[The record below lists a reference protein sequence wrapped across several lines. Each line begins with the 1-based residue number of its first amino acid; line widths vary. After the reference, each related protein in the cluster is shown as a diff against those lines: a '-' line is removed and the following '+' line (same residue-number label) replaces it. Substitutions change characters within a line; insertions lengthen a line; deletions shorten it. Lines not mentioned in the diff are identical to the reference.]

1 MSRAPE
7 RNIPCPSCGAPKELV
22 HPGIVMFTCE
32 HCGTPV
38 YWDEDA
44 VRAGGKHSVLDE
56 GFSRLYRGAT
66 GSYRRTRFRVLGR
79 VRYLY
84 GRDGVARGF
93 WDEWFLRTEKGEDV
107 WLTEDDHELSVQS
120 EVTVDDAMEFERY
133 RLGSRVFHRDTEFLV
148 EEVGVAECFG
158 TEGELPE
165 EWEVGETYP
174 FVDLSSPDG
183 RYSLGLEFD
192 GDSADGDDD
201 PPTAFLGRWLEHA
214 DLKMDD
220 EGADW

>member
-1 MSRAPE
+1 MSRPA
-7 RNIPCPSCGAPKELV
+7 RNIPCPSCGAPKELL

-84 GRDGVARGF
+84 GTGGVARGF

-120 EVTVDDAMEFERY
+120 EVTVDDAMEFGRY

-165 EWEVGETYP
+165 VWEVGETYP

-183 RYSLGLEFD
+183 RYTLGLEFD
-192 GDSADGDDD
+192 NEGD
-201 PPTAFLGRWLEHA
+201 PPTAFLGHWLEHA